1 MLYIHTYGNIYIY
14 IYIYNTYTYHAIMHI
29 YLPDTHHEVSDFHS
43 QGFASE
49 QSLPS
54 LSKLVLTGLF

>member
-1 MLYIHTYGNIYIY
+1 
-14 IYIYNTYTYHAIMHI
+14 MHI
-29 YLPDTHHEVSDFHS
+29 NLPDTHHEVSDFHS
-43 QGFASE
+43 QGFVSE